1 MTTNDKNIPKDPTA
15 AAAHWFTREH
25 GGLMTSR
32 ERERFEAWR
41 AADPQHERAYQQ
53 MLRVWDVAAATP
65 DHVFEKALAPRSP
78 APQTRFKE
86 RRRMLALGVGAACCA
101 AIASV
106 ALGPEQWSKAPVFDE
121 RYVSQRGER
130 RNVDL
135 PDGSVLTL
143 NTDTVVH
150 VQFFDVERRV
160 NLERGEAF
168 FSIAH
173 APQRPFI
180 VVAGDATVTVTGTQF
195 NVRRSLDQVSVAVA
209 SGSVEVAGGKW
220 WNRRV
225 RRLSAAQIVQ
235 VGGTDA
241 MSEIS
246 RANMAV
252 LTAWRQGKI
261 IFDATPLATIVAEI
275 NRYRAQPVRLPS
287 PALQSLRVTGVFS
300 TVDPDAFLKVLPS
313 LASVTVLQRSD
324 GSSEIHPR

>member
-1 MTTNDKNIPKDPTA
+1 MNTNDSNIPQDPAA
-15 AAAHWFTREH
+15 AAAHWFIREH
-25 GGLMTSR
+25 GGLMTSQ
-32 ERERFEAWR
+32 ERERFDAWR

-65 DHVFEKALAPRSP
+65 DHVFEKALATHSL
-78 APQTRFKE
+78 APQARFKD
-86 RRRMLALGVGAACCA
+86 RRRILALGVGAAC
-101 AIASV
+101 SV
-106 ALGPEQWSKAPVFDE
+106 AVAAVTLGPEQWFKAPVFDK

-150 VQFFDVERRV
+150 VQLFDVERRV
-160 NLERGEAF
+160 NLERGEAY

-173 APQRPFI
+173 ARQRPFI
-180 VVAGDATVTVTGTQF
+180 VDAGDATVTVTGTQF
-195 NVRRSLDQVSVAVA
+195 NVRRSLDHVSIAVA

-225 RRLSAAQIVQ
+225 RRLSAAQMVQ

-252 LTAWRQGKI
+252 LTAWRHGKI

-275 NRYRAQPVRLPS
+275 NRYRTKPVSVPS
-287 PALQSLRVTGVFS
+287 PALQTLRVTGVFS

-313 LASVTVLQRSD
+313 LASVTVLQKSD